1 MLAPRLHLLGGRL
14 SRPETTRS
22 LDKIHARA
30 MRGSR
35 DAPRPAMADPVGA
48 QERSARRAA
57 AQFLAV
63 IDDLALI
70 VATRLFHGASWQPA
84 TSRRA
89 R

>member
-1 MLAPRLHLLGGRL
+1 
-14 SRPETTRS
+14 
-22 LDKIHARA
+22 
-30 MRGSR
+30 
-35 DAPRPAMADPVGA
+35 MADPVGA